1 MAVCHFQSYHAYNS
15 SYIFFTINLNPVV
28 ISHKDLEEKLQRIKT
43 LLLAYI
49 NKVNRKVS
57 IALLGD
63 PVNIESL
70 LFWVKSVD
78 RYQAAVGSEIVLA
91 FLVE

>member
-1 MAVCHFQSYHAYNS
+1 M
-15 SYIFFTINLNPVV
+15 ILDGINLNPVV
-28 ISHKDLEEKLQRIKT
+28 ISRKDLEEKLQRIKT
-43 LLLAYI
+43 LLAFI

-70 LFWVKSVD
+70 LFWVSQSTDIK
-78 RYQAAVGSEIVLA
+78 QP
-91 FLVE
+91 LVVR